1 MFSSRL
7 VGDMGQHTLVHVC
20 LVSCHAKIFSR
31 CPDFLFPHTAH
42 ESSSGSL
49 IVRISMDSHSHLLLS
64 FFLGGGVTFKR
75 IFIESAGIPGHI
87 VTVCHREDAK
97 RDPCPCGCVS
107 SCPLCPVMSP
117 WYISTL

>member
-7 VGDMGQHTLVHVC
+7 LGDMGQHTLFLFHVC

-64 FFLGGGVTFKR
+64 FFWGGVDF
-75 IFIESAGIPGHI
+75 
-87 VTVCHREDAK
+87 
-97 RDPCPCGCVS
+97 
-107 SCPLCPVMSP
+107 
-117 WYISTL
+117 

>member
-7 VGDMGQHTLVHVC
+7 VGDMGQHTLFHVC

-64 FFLGGGVTFKR
+64 FFLGGGDF
-75 IFIESAGIPGHI
+75 
-87 VTVCHREDAK
+87 
-97 RDPCPCGCVS
+97 
-107 SCPLCPVMSP
+107 
-117 WYISTL
+117 